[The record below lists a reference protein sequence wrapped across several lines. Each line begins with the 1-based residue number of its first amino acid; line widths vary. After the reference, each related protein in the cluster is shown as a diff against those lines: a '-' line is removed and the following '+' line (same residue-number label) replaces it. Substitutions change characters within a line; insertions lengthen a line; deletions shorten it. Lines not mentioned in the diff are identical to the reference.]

1 MAQEAIYDLALQ
13 ELHEGKKQGHWM
25 WYVFPQI
32 AGLGNSPQAREYAIR
47 DLDEARQFILHP
59 LLSDRL
65 VQCAK
70 ALLVHGDVSASDIL
84 GDTDAMK
91 LKSSMTLFHL
101 AARGEEAVFKKV
113 LDQFYGGQHCRYTAG
128 KISTGQRLR
137 QDVSSIVDASV
148 PCRIPQSG
156 QGPP

>member
-1 MAQEAIYDLALQ
+1 
-13 ELHEGKKQGHWM
+13 M

-128 KISTGQRLR
+128 KISTG
-137 QDVSSIVDASV
+137 
-148 PCRIPQSG
+148 
-156 QGPP
+156 

>member
-1 MAQEAIYDLALQ
+1 M
-13 ELHEGKKQGHWM
+13 
-25 WYVFPQI
+25 
-32 AGLGNSPQAREYAIR
+32 
-47 DLDEARQFILHP
+47 
-59 LLSDRL
+59 
-65 VQCAK
+65 
-70 ALLVHGDVSASDIL
+70 

-128 KISTGQRLR
+128 TISTGQRLR